1 MAAQKEEGSKSLWQ
15 YLAEALKVL
24 LAVIGT
30 FAASQLNSL
39 NTHIGE
45 LNKQVGVL
53 VERITNQSEDLKEQK
68 AKNAELEHRVRDLEM
83 ITAPPTLSRTRR

>member
-1 MAAQKEEGSKSLWQ
+1 MAIDKASERSLWS

-30 FAASQLNSL
+30 WAASQLNSL

-45 LNKQVGVL
+45 LNKQVGIL
-53 VERITNQSEDLKEQK
+53 VERMTNTQEEMKEQK
-68 AKNAELEHRVRDLEM
+68 ARSADLEHRVRDLEVL
-83 ITAPPTLSRTRR
+83 TAPPRPDRK

>member
-1 MAAQKEEGSKSLWQ
+1 MATEKPIERGLWS

-30 FAASQLNSL
+30 WAASQLNAL

-45 LNKQVGVL
+45 LNKQVSIL
-53 VERITNQSEDLKEQK
+53 VERMTNTQEDMKE
-68 AKNAELEHRVRDLEM
+68 AKVKSNELEHRVRDLE
-83 ITAPPTLSRTRR
+83 IQARPGRR